1 MVGRANEGQGHGP
14 HRGIIKGRKQRI
26 VARRVDHAEA
36 HPFLMTTIAFLRS
49 PPFAGIAAATAAVSA
64 PAVGEG
70 DGASI
75 SDDMLALLAQARVG
89 GDYWGHRPQGL
100 RLVVRDGVSVDGS
113 HLEGLLPEQI
123 GIVPGSGRASSAVAG
138 RRLPD
143 GCDPWA
149 LVAQAGSVHA
159 AADDELALVAGLLEV
174 PVIGPDGL
182 RVDPAMLRSML
193 RARLAAASYHDCFT
207 EAAVDIVT
215 VITQLADWRRHLD
228 GNRGIAAAS
237 GMAFW
242 KREAIGHFLW
252 DGLRAPPFLSA
263 ERGLRRAQRAG
274 GALAVW
280 PSRVPP
286 GTSQAAAAMG
296 VSIAQVE
303 DGFLRSRGLGAALH
317 PPGSVVV
324 DRSGIYYDGRRANDL
339 ETLLATHEFPSALVE
354 RAGRLRERICSA
366 GVTKYGPEAGQMI
379 GLPPGRRTVLA
390 VGQVEDDLSVRYGGA
405 GVAGN
410 LDFLARVRRAEPD
423 AWIVYRPHPDVQAGH
438 RKGHLP
444 DATVLAH
451 ADAIDTGAPLMELVQ
466 TVDEVHVLSSLTGF
480 EALMRGRS
488 VTVHGM
494 PFYAGWGLTRDLA
507 KSTGRRGRQ
516 LGVDQLV
523 AAALILYPR
532 YIDPVTRLPCGPEV
546 MVDRMANGSTPP
558 MTWLIRL
565 RVLQGKLRRFMTL
578 FAELLHG

>member
-1 MVGRANEGQGHGP
+1 
-14 HRGIIKGRKQRI
+14 
-26 VARRVDHAEA
+26 
-36 HPFLMTTIAFLRS
+36 
-49 PPFAGIAAATAAVSA
+49 
-64 PAVGEG
+64 
-70 DGASI
+70 
-75 SDDMLALLAQARVG
+75 
-89 GDYWGHRPQGL
+89 
-100 RLVVRDGVSVDGS
+100 
-113 HLEGLLPEQI
+113 
-123 GIVPGSGRASSAVAG
+123 
-138 RRLPD
+138 
-143 GCDPWA
+143 
-149 LVAQAGSVHA
+149 
-159 AADDELALVAGLLEV
+159 
-174 PVIGPDGL
+174 
-182 RVDPAMLRSML
+182 
-193 RARLAAASYHDCFT
+193 
-207 EAAVDIVT
+207 
-215 VITQLADWRRHLD
+215 
-228 GNRGIAAAS
+228 
-237 GMAFW
+237 
-242 KREAIGHFLW
+242 
-252 DGLRAPPFLSA
+252 
-263 ERGLRRAQRAG
+263 
-274 GALAVW
+274 
-280 PSRVPP
+280 
-286 GTSQAAAAMG
+286 
-296 VSIAQVE
+296 
-303 DGFLRSRGLGAALH
+303 
-317 PPGSVVV
+317 
-324 DRSGIYYDGRRANDL
+324 
-339 ETLLATHEFPSALVE
+339 
-354 RAGRLRERICSA
+354 
-366 GVTKYGPEAGQMI
+366 MI
-379 GLPPGRRTVLA
+379 GLPSGRRTVLA

-565 RVLQGKLRRFMTL
+565 RMLQGKLRRFMTL